1 MIDLRFLGFAEA
13 RQPEYKEKKGIGYML
28 YGDRN
33 DYPNYLVELF
43 NKSAKHNAIIKSK
56 VHYITGNGW
65 TGSDEAQTF
74 IAKVNRMESLDE
86 LTRKVS
92 LDVELFGGY
101 YLELIWSATGQLAE
115 VWHCDYTKIRTN
127 KDNTQFWYKDD
138 WKDNK
143 EDFIVYPAFN
153 PSFPTG
159 KQILYVK
166 EYRPDMGI
174 YSLPG
179 YFGAL
184 NYIESDIEISKTVLG
199 NAQTG
204 FSASK
209 LITLPNGEPSDDEK
223 RNIEKR
229 FTNRFSGSD
238 GKKFILAFVNDSAR
252 KPIVEDLGASDITK
266 EDFAKV
272 DSLIQTNIFSGHQ
285 ITTPSIFGIA
295 EAGKLGAR
303 SEMRDGYEIFKNT
316 YVNAKQMHL
325 EGVFNMLANFRG
337 IQDPA
342 LKIMPTE
349 PIGIEF
355 SEAAMIQ
362 NMTKDEIRE
371 KLNLPILQVDASND
385 SQKVI
390 DGITG
395 LSPLVAN
402 KVLES
407 MTPDEIRALVG
418 LPSTTVPQLDA
429 NGNLLPPLEG
439 LSVNEHI
446 KGLKGREWQNMQRII
461 REFTKGKIN
470 REQATAML
478 KTGYALSDEEIT
490 TWLGS
495 EELEFADQDFSL
507 FLEFG
512 EDKNDFNIWKTK
524 QRFSDEEDLQ
534 TFADVS
540 QLESNILDQI
550 SKQKDVTPEVLAKVL
565 KTDVKTINN
574 VIADLEER
582 GILKSKS
589 TSIGKGI
596 DKNVIIERE
605 LTKPLAKIVEDVKP
619 TTTEILIRYSYAW
632 IAGYS
637 NSDIDTS
644 RPFCKTLLAANRFY
658 SRSDIEQMS
667 ARLGYSVW
675 DRRGGWWTKPSGKH
689 SESCRHQWQTNVVTR
704 KK

>member
-13 RQPEYKEKKGIGYML
+13 RQPEYKEKKGIGYMQ

-101 YLELIWSATGQLAE
+101 YLEIIWSATGQLSE
-115 VWHCDYTKIRTN
+115 IWHCDYTKIRTN

-153 PSFPTG
+153 PSFGTG

-316 YVNAKQMHL
+316 YVNSKQMHL

-337 IQDPA
+337 IEDPA
-342 LKIMPTE
+342 LKITPTE
-349 PIGIEF
+349 PISFEFTETILKEIAPKEWLLEKAGID
-355 SEAAMIQ
+355 I
-362 NMTKDEIRE
+362 TKYQTA
-371 KLNLPILQVDASND
+371 PADAP
-385 SQKVI
+385 QQA
-390 DGITG
+390 
-395 LSPLVAN
+395 LS
-402 KVLES
+402 
-407 MTPDEIRALVG
+407 I
-418 LPSTTVPQLDA
+418 
-429 NGNLLPPLEG
+429 
-439 LSVNEHI
+439 NEHI

-470 REQATAML
+470 REQASAML

-512 EDKNDFNIWKTK
+512 EDKKEFNIWKTK

-637 NSDIDTS
+637 NADVDTS

-658 SRSDIEQMS
+658 SRSDIEQIS

>member
-74 IAKVNRMESLDE
+74 IAKVNRMESLNE

-127 KDNTQFWYKDD
+127 KDNTQFWYKDE

-316 YVNAKQMHL
+316 YVNSKQMHL

-342 LKIMPTE
+342 LKITPTE
-349 PIGIEF
+349 PIGFEF
-355 SEAAMIQ
+355 TEAILKEIAPKEWLLEKAGIDI
-362 NMTKDEIRE
+362 TKYPTAI
-371 KLNLPILQVDASND
+371 A
-385 SQKVI
+385 
-390 DGITG
+390 G
-395 LSPLVAN
+395 
-402 KVLES
+402 
-407 MTPDEIRALVG
+407 TPTE
-418 LPSTTVPQLDA
+418 Q
-429 NGNLLPPLEG
+429 

-446 KGLKGREWQNMQRII
+446 KSLKGREWQNMQRII

-495 EELEFADQDFSL
+495 EELEFADQDFTL

-524 QRFSDEEDLQ
+524 QRFSDEDDLQ

-574 VIADLEER
+574 VLADLEER

-605 LTKPLAKIVEDVKP
+605 LSKPLAKIVEDVKP

-658 SRSDIEQMS
+658 SRSDIEQIS